1 MMYGIAPGPTI
12 WQREIE
18 KILQGIPGVAIFFD
32 DIVITGST
40 DEEHLTRL
48 EEVLSK
54 LHKFNVRIN
63 LEKSKFFLDKVD
75 YCGYVVNRV
84 GIHKD
89 NRKIEAIQK
98 MPRPKNVSE
107 IRAFTGMINYYGRFI
122 RNLSSILHPLNK
134 LLQKGVPFVWSRD
147 CETAFNKAKAVF
159 TSNQVLA
166 HFNPKLPLV
175 LATDASS
182 YGVGAV
188 LSHRYPDG
196 SERVIQF
203 ASQTFSNVQLK
214 YSQIDKEAFAIIF
227 GVKKFVQFLY
237 GNNFTLI
244 TDHKPLVQIFS
255 PSQSLPIY
263 SAMRMQH
270 YAIFLQGFNYKI
282 EYRSSEKH
290 ANADCLSRLP
300 VDTPQTVADVVD
312 AYQLEI
318 IETLPVTAKKIAYET
333 QKDKDVSELLE
344 ALQTGKII
352 HKTKRFNIEQN
363 EFSLQNNVIM
373 RGSRVYVPKI
383 LRTEILKELH
393 SGHFGIVKMKNL
405 ARSHCWWPAIDK
417 DIEKLVRNCANCNS
431 HKNNPPKVEVHL
443 WEAPSAPMQRV
454 HIDFAGPFMG
464 KMFLLVVDAFSKWP
478 EVHIV
483 RDITAKTTITKC
495 REIFAAYG
503 IPQVVV
509 TDNGR
514 SFTSAEFQKFLH
526 MNGIKH
532 KRTSPFNPATNGQ
545 VERFVQ
551 TCKQA
556 LKRMNCDA
564 TNVNFALSKLLLQY
578 RTMPHA
584 TTNKTPAE
592 MFLNR
597 KISTRLDLIIPEQN
611 NSKSYDDSTGNL
623 KAFTRG
629 ERVAC
634 RNYSG
639 SVKWKF
645 GIVSERKGKLHYS
658 IRLDDGRSWERHAN
672 QMRRIGENTPTS
684 CLEND
689 YYYWDS
695 EESREPECPSNSAA
709 PSTENLPDAPQSAA
723 PVSSQSNTCVEAGS
737 ELETPRRSTRCRKR
751 PDFLF
756 DCTAKYSE

>member
-1 MMYGIAPGPTI
+1 
-12 WQREIE
+12 
-18 KILQGIPGVAIFFD
+18 
-32 DIVITGST
+32 
-40 DEEHLTRL
+40 
-48 EEVLSK
+48 
-54 LHKFNVRIN
+54 
-63 LEKSKFFLDKVD
+63 
-75 YCGYVVNRV
+75 
-84 GIHKD
+84 
-89 NRKIEAIQK
+89 
-98 MPRPKNVSE
+98 
-107 IRAFTGMINYYGRFI
+107 
-122 RNLSSILHPLNK
+122 
-134 LLQKGVPFVWSRD
+134 
-147 CETAFNKAKAVF
+147 
-159 TSNQVLA
+159 
-166 HFNPKLPLV
+166 
-175 LATDASS
+175 
-182 YGVGAV
+182 
-188 LSHRYPDG
+188 
-196 SERVIQF
+196 
-203 ASQTFSNVQLK
+203 
-214 YSQIDKEAFAIIF
+214 
-227 GVKKFVQFLY
+227 
-237 GNNFTLI
+237 
-244 TDHKPLVQIFS
+244 
-255 PSQSLPIY
+255 
-263 SAMRMQH
+263 MRMQH

-282 EYRSSEKH
+282 EYRKSEKH

-300 VDTPQTVADVVD
+300 VDAPQTIADVID

-318 IETLPVTAKKIAYET
+318 IETLPVTASKLAYET

-363 EFSLQNNVIM
+363 EFGLVNNVIM

-383 LRTEILKELH
+383 LRAEILKELH

-405 ARSHCWWPAIDK
+405 ARSHCWWPAIDN

-454 HIDFAGPFMG
+454 HIDFAGPFLG
-464 KMFLLVVDAFSKWP
+464 KMFLLMIDAFSKWP

-503 IPQVVV
+503 IPQMVV

-514 SFTSAEFQKFLH
+514 SSTSAEFQQFLH

-556 LKRMNCDA
+556 LKRMNCDT

-578 RTMPHA
+578 RAMPHA
-584 TTNKTPAE
+584 ITNKTPAE

-597 KISTRLDLIIPEQN
+597 KISTRLDLMIPVHN
-611 NSKSYDDSTGNL
+611 NSKLYDNTTENVKTFSC
-623 KAFTRG
+623 G

-645 GIVSERKGKLHYS
+645 GIISARKGKLHYS

-672 QMRRIGENTPTS
+672 QMRKIGENTPTS
-684 CLEND
+684 CTEND
-689 YYYWDS
+689 HYYWDI
-695 EESREPECPSNSAA
+695 EESREPECPSVSQSSN
-709 PSTENLPDAPQSAA
+709 TENHPDAPQNAA
-723 PVSSQSNTCVEAGS
+723 PVSPQSNIGVDARSEVEAQ
-737 ELETPRRSTRCRKR
+737 RRSVRYKKR
-751 PDFLF
+751 PDFF
-756 DCTAKYSE
+756 SECTAKYNK